1 MILYHGS
8 PIEIDD
14 VALAAGTW
22 LSDSLETA
30 KCYGEVVYKIE
41 LPEECAGAVNGPNW
55 EGHFVTR
62 CAIPWRYI
70 EAIGGAD
77 ERRTGN

>member
-1 MILYHGS
+1 MKLFHGS
-8 PIEIDD
+8 PCEIAD

-30 KCYGEVVYKIE
+30 RCYGDVIYKID
-41 LPEECAGAVNGPNW
+41 LPEECKGAIDGPNW

-62 CAIPWRYI
+62 CAIPWRYV
-70 EAIGGAD
+70 EVLEG
-77 ERRTGN
+77 ESRT